1 MNTNDNLED
10 NFTSFSLSPESRA
23 YLVTSAKWAKI
34 IGIFGLVSVV
44 LGVLGMVA
52 FIYLSGFF
60 YGSTGANN
68 GIEFLMGIY
77 FVLLLVILIISTM
90 PFYFLYKF
98 ATQTNASLIEFKG
111 VPLHRGITYLKSFFK
126 TIVLLT
132 LVLVAFYL
140 IFIVMMINYAA
151 F

>member
-1 MNTNDNLED
+1 MNTNDNLEG

-60 YGSTGANN
+60 YGSTGGDNEM
-68 GIEFLMGIY
+68 EFLMGIY

-132 LVLVAFYL
+132 LTLVAFYL